1 MAGASVASTPPR
13 TLTAAICPRGWLPT
27 SVARWRSLRS
37 APSLALCLAG
47 AASSA
52 WLQQVVV

>member
-27 SVARWRSLRS
+27 SVEISAIRSL
-37 APSLALCLAG
+37 PGSLPGRRCQLRLAAAGGCLTP
-47 AASSA
+47 
-52 WLQQVVV
+52 